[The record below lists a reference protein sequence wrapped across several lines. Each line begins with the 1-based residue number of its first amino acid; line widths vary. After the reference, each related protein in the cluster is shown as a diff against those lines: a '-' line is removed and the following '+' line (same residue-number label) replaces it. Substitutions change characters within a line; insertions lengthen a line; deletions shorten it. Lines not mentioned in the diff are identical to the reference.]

1 MQSPY
6 TTATTK
12 KGVSPW
18 QIFHKIVVGL
28 DWNNDHVHVYP
39 IAHDDGEWAIYC
51 GDEKF
56 KALLDWEKLGM
67 DPIPVISEPWP
78 ASGPRP
84 SRHLSRQEAK
94 IGNKLLNIHSEKL
107 MDMPAVSYVTPEWND
122 KLGKMVIE
130 VGVAYNPKFQ
140 PFGVEAFPKEMSEG
154 DDTVP
159 IVVVFGVVEFH

>member
-56 KALLDWEKLGM
+56 KALLDW
-67 DPIPVISEPWP
+67 VI
-78 ASGPRP
+78 
-84 SRHLSRQEAK
+84 
-94 IGNKLLNIHSEKL
+94 
-107 MDMPAVSYVTPEWND
+107 
-122 KLGKMVIE
+122 
-130 VGVAYNPKFQ
+130 
-140 PFGVEAFPKEMSEG
+140 
-154 DDTVP
+154 
-159 IVVVFGVVEFH
+159 